1 MQDFF
6 VLIVVSNERGN
17 STLVL
22 KGNRFR
28 IFIIACI
35 VKSDAYA
42 FVKEGKLSEPIPE
55 DIVRKIECVKY
66 FGIGHK
72 CRPSPRF
79 SAFTGFLYGSLWNTP
94 RVALLID
101 SSVLIDLNVEPFGER
116 IDTGGANTVQA
127 TRGLVADLF
136 STIKFTTGVQ
146 CRHDDFKGG
155 NACRVCI
162 NRDASTVITDG
173 YATITM
179 EFNFNLRPVTGTYFV
194 YGIVNQFCDEMV

>member
-6 VLIVVSNERGN
+6 VLIIVSNKRGD
-17 STLVL
+17 STVVL

-28 IFIIACI
+28 IFIIAGI
-35 VKSDAYA
+35 VKLDAYA
-42 FVKEGKLSEPIPE
+42 FVKECKLSEPIPE
-55 DIVRKIECVKY
+55 DIVRKVKCVKY
-66 FGIGHK
+66 LGIRHK
-72 CRPSPRF
+72 CRPSARL
-79 SAFTGFLYGSLWNTP
+79 SAFTVFFYGSLWNTT
-94 RVALLID
+94 RVALFVD
-101 SSVLIDLNVEPFGER
+101 GSVLIDLNMEPFGER
-116 IDTGGANTVQA
+116 IDTGGTNTVQA
-127 TRGLVADLF
+127 TSGLVADLF
-136 STIKFTTGVQ
+136 STVKFTTGVQ